1 MLARHALRTTD
12 LLGSRRARS
21 IPALSAAILIAVA
34 GGAQGGVRVAL
45 DQDAPKPQE
54 AAQPAVQQAAQPAA
68 QPAAPAE
75 AIPTEPNA
83 EATAAIAALVKAYR
97 ERPSLRV
104 REEVTVVAGQAGMEG
119 DAPPVKA
126 EMLFGTG
133 KRCVVTMRGYELRFS
148 DGKVWATHESN
159 PETFL
164 EAGDADSPYWT
175 IVTSFMDAPFISLA
189 LCLGEEAIDETIMQL
204 HPRTPNVIPASV
216 TNETRPDGS
225 KRQRI
230 VLLAEGER
238 LELTVDP
245 ATMLVTAVEAR
256 ISGGDA
262 VPNGGV
268 LTYRTALVSELPAKP
283 FEEAAFRLDPGK
295 RTKVEMFAMLPKREA
310 LRANAQGGG
319 GGALVGKPAPEFSA
333 VLSTG
338 GLVKSEDLLGRV
350 VVLDFWATW
359 CGPCRAALP
368 ELEKLA
374 AWVRSEQL
382 PAVVYPLNVFERTQG
397 MERVEAVAKSLQDL
411 KVTIPTLMDEK
422 DLAAAAFGVKGIPMT
437 VVIGPDGIVHS
448 QHTGFSPTYLED
460 LKKDIRAAL
469 GMKDE
474 KADAPATA
482 EPAGDAGGADDG
494 A

>member
-1 MLARHALRTTD
+1 MLARHAVKMAATER
-12 LLGSRRARS
+12 SRRARFVPPLVLALGVAIMLVS
-21 IPALSAAILIAVA
+21 APANA
-34 GGAQGGVRVAL
+34 
-45 DQDAPKPQE
+45 QDAAKPE
-54 AAQPAVQQAAQPAA
+54 PPAQPAKAVEPAA
-68 QPAAPAE
+68 APTAAPAE

-83 EATAAIAALVKAYR
+83 EATAALTALVKAYR

-104 REEVTVVAGQAGMEG
+104 REEVTVVTGQAGMEG

-126 EMLFGTG
+126 EMLFGSA
-133 KRCVVTMRGYELRFS
+133 KRCVITMRGYELRFS

-175 IVTSFMDAPFISLA
+175 IVTSFMDVPFISLG

-216 TNETRPDGS
+216 TTETRPDGT

-245 ATMLVTAVEAR
+245 TTMLVTAAEAR

-268 LTYRTALVSELPAKP
+268 LTYRTALVNEIPAKP

-310 LRANAQGGG
+310 MRANAQGGGG

-350 VVLDFWATW
+350 VVIDFWATW

-374 AWVRSEQL
+374 AWVRAEQL

-397 MERVEAVAKSLQDL
+397 TERIEAVAKSLQDL
-411 KVTIPTLMDEK
+411 KVTIPTLFDEK
-422 DLAAAAFGVKGIPMT
+422 DQAAAAFGVKGIPMT

-460 LKKDIRAAL
+460 LKRDIRAAL
-469 GMKDE
+469 GLKDE
-474 KADAPATA
+474 SPAK
-482 EPAGDAGGADDG
+482 E
-494 A
+494 